1 MLLSYYLTQK
11 PPSHTSLSVLKAFI
25 EIIIFTYDSYT
36 FYTFYTSFSSQ
47 WYSSA
52 GAAEQTT
59 INPRLIYITPIAS
72 RAEEEDF
79 AWFQESMQLLVS
91 PNKPTDLAILAMT
104 FILMIVLDD
113 ATTSTPLLCQTSL
126 RSSSQKAL

>member
-1 MLLSYYLTQK
+1 MLPSYYLTQR

-25 EIIIFTYDSYT
+25 EIMIFTYDS
-36 FYTFYTSFSSQ
+36 YTFYTSFSSQ

-91 PNKPTDLAILAMT
+91 PSKLTDLAILA
-104 FILMIVLDD
+104 DD
-113 ATTSTPLLCQTSL
+113 IHSHDSP
-126 RSSSQKAL
+126 R